1 MFERHTHHCT
11 PEKGGTADLVGMFR
25 YGQLIESVC
34 NYCL

>member
-1 MFERHTHHCT
+1 MKDT
-11 PEKGGTADLVGMFR
+11 KGGTADLVGMFR